1 MDVTTAFPNASLDD
15 EIYMQQPE
23 GCEIFKGSDLVCKLN
38 KSLYGLKQAPLAWN
52 QRVDTVSRIL
62 GFIRNRA
69 ENCLYF
75 KKDDHSM
82 FIVALYLDDLL
93 IAGTTYQSC
102 S

>member
-23 GCEIFKGSDLVCKLN
+23 GYETSKGSDLVCKLN

-52 QRVDTVSRIL
+52 QRVDTVSRIS

-75 KKDDHSM
+75 KIDDHSM
-82 FIVALYLDDLL
+82 FIVALYVDDLL
-93 IAGTTYQSC
+93 IAGTTDQSC